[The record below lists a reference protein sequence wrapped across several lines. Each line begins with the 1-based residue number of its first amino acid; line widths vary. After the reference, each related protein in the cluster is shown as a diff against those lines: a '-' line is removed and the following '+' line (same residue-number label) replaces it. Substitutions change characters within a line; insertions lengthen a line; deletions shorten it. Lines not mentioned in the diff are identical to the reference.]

1 MVHITNIGSVAAVLS
16 RGGTPKQISF
26 THTVADK
33 GERQR
38 IVSNGGVVSSSG
50 QVSSYFTHTTN
61 RNWQNMD
68 SFKKLIFMYNFTPRC
83 WIRYLYR
90 LYQKIICLLKT
101 LLKDFEVIQFLWRTL
116 ARNHNISI
124 CPFFA
129 VFTGF

>member
-50 QVSSYFTHTTN
+50 QVSSHFTHTTN
-61 RNWQNMD
+61 LNWQNMD
-68 SFKKLIFMYNFTPRC
+68 SLRKLIFMYNSTTKC
-83 WIRYLYR
+83 WIRHLYR
-90 LYQKIICLLKT
+90 LYHHLL
-101 LLKDFEVIQFLWRTL
+101 
-116 ARNHNISI
+116 A
-124 CPFFA
+124 
-129 VFTGF
+129 